1 MTTSTFS
8 SAFSSAGS
16 GAVLCLAP
24 GSYGSFNGSSKSST
38 VVITPDVSAGAT
50 PPTGNATGD
59 VNGNVTFSGADF
71 SPASNITMDG
81 ITFTGDV
88 SMAGNTHDITL
99 HDSLFHQ
106 HLIID
111 DTSMNNANID
121 INYNMFPADKAD
133 CINGPE
139 GRIWPH
145 DTSHSSTPDGVVI
158 ENNNIGGAT
167 AQCDGM
173 QIGGYGVQII
183 DNWIHDFHYQNS
195 AHTDGI
201 QDYGGRYEVV
211 EGNFMYNVPDC
222 YVSYDGTNHA
232 DVEDNICV
240 NDGTQNNGASP
251 NDLDILGDSG
261 SIIKH
266 NTVVAYKDS
275 YNNAGGCITL
285 GSKSGSSTGTVITDN
300 IATCLVTDSGG
311 HSASYTESHNMWV
324 SSGPSGTGDV
334 HGTPSYQGGSC
345 ASLSSSQSP
354 FCSDGWS
361 NYLLASSSSGYTA
374 SDTGNA
380 MGAYGPGPVAPGE

>member
-1 MTTSTFS
+1 
-8 SAFSSAGS
+8 
-16 GAVLCLAP
+16 
-24 GSYGSFNGSSKSST
+24 
-38 VVITPDVSAGAT
+38 
-50 PPTGNATGD
+50 
-59 VNGNVTFSGADF
+59 
-71 SPASNITMDG
+71 
-81 ITFTGDV
+81 
-88 SMAGNTHDITL
+88 
-99 HDSLFHQ
+99 
-106 HLIID
+106 
-111 DTSMNNANID
+111 
-121 INYNMFPADKAD
+121 
-133 CINGPE
+133 
-139 GRIWPH
+139 
-145 DTSHSSTPDGVVI
+145 
-158 ENNNIGGAT
+158 
-167 AQCDGM
+167 M

-183 DNWIHDFHYQNS
+183 NNWIHDFHFQNS

-261 SIIKH
+261 SVIKH
-266 NTVVAYKDS
+266 NTVAPIKDS

-285 GSKSGSSTGTVITDN
+285 GSKSGSSTGTMITDN

-324 SSGPSGTGDV
+324 AGGPSGTGDV
-334 HGTPSYQGGSC
+334 HGTPTYQGGSC

-361 NYLLASSSSGYTA
+361 NYLLASSRADIPPPIPATPWALTA
-374 SDTGNA
+374 R
-380 MGAYGPGPVAPGE
+380 AP